1 MTTMKVIR
9 LQIQSSCY
17 TKHCIAYSHSYLN
30 RPFVLKY
37 LGDNIVAKKPTYEA
51 LEQRVKELEGKCLG
65 RKTNKSETLVEEAFY
80 ETILNGIIN
89 GVWVTNK
96 DDVIYYTNKGME
108 IIAGISREQIL
119 GSHVLKDFP
128 ENTLQYFRPYYLR
141 AKETLRPVYYDSVP
155 VTTPVGRQSY
165 QSGWLIPRINIDH
178 FDGMICTVEDCTER
192 KNAQERL
199 QRIHDELERRV
210 DERTA
215 EVVKTNRELKQEI
228 EGRKRAEEK
237 LKILSLVV
245 EQSSNTIVILDLD
258 GKVEYANP
266 KALEVYNVSLDE
278 VIRKHWQSFLSMHST
293 LRDHIREICNTVVEK
308 EIIWK
313 GEITDRDENGEIIW
327 REATIFPIKNEK
339 YEIMNVIYMSEDIKE
354 RKIAS
359 EVLQMEKERFQV
371 LIEESPFGVSLI
383 GRNGLY
389 EYINPKFIEIFGYTL
404 EDISTGRDWFRKAYP
419 DPTYRKQVISTWI
432 NDLKESKIGESRP
445 RTFTARCKNGSNKVI
460 HFRPITLKTGDQI
473 VIYEDTTEK
482 NRLETQLRQAQKME
496 AIGTLAGGIAHDFNN
511 ILGVI
516 IGYSEMMQIFDVPEE
531 GTMKT
536 RVEEVL
542 KAAYRAKDLVQQILT
557 FSRQTEQELKPLQIN
572 PIVKEALKFLRASL
586 PSIIEFRQNIDS
598 NVGPVLGDSTQVH
611 QILINLCTN
620 AAQAMHET
628 GGVLEVSLSEFD
640 FDENSPEQFLD
651 LDPGTY
657 IRLAVR
663 DTGHGMGPEVME
675 RIFDPFFTT
684 KEKGEG
690 TGMGLAVVH
699 GIVKS
704 YGGTINVKS
713 KLGEG
718 SIFEVFLPRIMT
730 HVARPDVRIS
740 ERVPTGNEC
749 ILFVD
754 DEKVLRDLGK
764 SLLEHLGYEVVA
776 RTSSI
781 EALEVFRNQPN
792 RFDLVITDM
801 TMPNMTGMELV
812 KELVQIRPD
821 IPVIL
826 CTGFSDKLTPE
837 KAAAAG
843 IREFIMKPFGAR
855 NLADTIRKVLAS

>member
-1 MTTMKVIR
+1 ME
-9 LQIQSSCY
+9 
-17 TKHCIAYSHSYLN
+17 N
-30 RPFVLKY
+30 
-37 LGDNIVAKKPTYEA
+37 KPTYKE
-51 LEQRVKELEGKCLG
+51 LEQRVKELEGKFL
-65 RKTNKSETLVEEAFY
+65 KHEINNSETPMEKAFY
-80 ETILNGIIN
+80 ETILNGIVN

-96 DDVIYYTNKGME
+96 DDIIYYTNKGME

-128 ENTLQYFRPYYLR
+128 ENTLKYFRPYYLE
-141 AKETLRPVYYDSVP
+141 AKETLRPVYYDSAP
-155 VTTPVGRQSY
+155 VTTPAGRQSY
-165 QSGWLIPRINIDH
+165 QSGWLIPRINADN

-199 QRIHDELERRV
+199 QRIHDELERSI
-210 DERTA
+210 DERTT
-215 EVVKTNRELKQEI
+215 ELVKTNRELKQEI

-237 LKILSLVV
+237 LKIFSLVV
-245 EQSSNTIVILDLD
+245 EQSSNSIVILDLD
-258 GKVEYANP
+258 GKVEYANS
-266 KALEVYNVSLDE
+266 KVLEVYKISPDE
-278 VIRKHWQSFLSMHST
+278 VIGKHWQSFLSMHST
-293 LRDHIREICNTVVEK
+293 LRDHIQEICNTVVEK
-308 EIIWK
+308 GMIWK
-313 GEITDRDENGEIIW
+313 GEISDIDESGDIIW
-327 REATIFPIKNEK
+327 REATIFTIKNEK
-339 YEIMNVIYMSEDIKE
+339 YEIMNVIYMSEDINEHKLAGE
-354 RKIAS
+354 ALKK
-359 EVLQMEKERFQV
+359 EKERFQV

-389 EYINPKFIEIFGYTL
+389 KYINPKFIEIFGYTL

-419 DPTYRKQVISTWI
+419 DPKYRNQVISTWI
-432 NDLKESKIGESRP
+432 NDLKESTIGESRP
-445 RTFTARCKNGSNKVI
+445 RTFNVRGRNGLNKVI
-460 HFRPITLKTGDQI
+460 QFRPITLKTGDQI

-482 NRLETQLRQAQKME
+482 NHLETQLRQAQKME
-496 AIGTLAGGIAHDFNN
+496 AMGTLAGGIAHDFNN

-516 IGYSEMMQIFDVPEE
+516 IGYSEIMQIFDVPEE
-531 GTMKT
+531 GPMKS
-536 RVEEVL
+536 RLEEVL

-572 PIVKEALKFLRASL
+572 PIAKEALKFLRASL
-586 PSIIEFRQNIDS
+586 PSIIEIHQNIDG
-598 NVGPVLGDSTQVH
+598 NVGPVLGDSTQMH
-611 QILINLCTN
+611 QILINLSTN
-620 AAQAMHET
+620 AAQAMNET
-628 GGVLEVSLSEFD
+628 GGVLEVTLSEFD

-651 LDPGTY
+651 LEPGVY

-663 DTGHGMGPEVME
+663 DTGHGMAPEVME

-684 KEKGEG
+684 KKKGEG

-730 HVARPDVRIS
+730 DVVEPDARTSVQ
-740 ERVPTGNEC
+740 VPTGNEC

-754 DEKVLRDLGK
+754 DEKIVMDLGK
-764 SLLEHLGYEVVA
+764 GLLEHLGYEVVA

-812 KELVQIRPD
+812 KELIQIRPD

-826 CTGFSDKLTPE
+826 CTGFSAKLTPE

-843 IREFIMKPFGAR
+843 IREFVMKPFGAR
-855 NLADTIRKVLAS
+855 NLAETVRKALGD